1 MVSLGGGL
9 FLVSEVPLYPCIEDP
24 LAALSTK
31 CVYRGTSLIR
41 NRRPLGTYSTTMP
54 RALWGSSGGGHFL
67 MSEVPR

>member
-31 CVYRGTSLIR
+31 CV
-41 NRRPLGTYSTTMP
+41 
-54 RALWGSSGGGHFL
+54 
-67 MSEVPR
+67 